1 MTNAMAQTT
10 ELASLALVEPQLEQQ
25 LNLVVVGHVDHGK
38 STVIGRLMA
47 DTGSLPI
54 GKLDQVRER
63 CARSGRPFEY
73 AFLLDALKNEQSQ
86 GITIDTA
93 RCFFKTQKRR
103 YIINDA
109 PGHIEFLKNMV
120 TGASRAEAAL
130 LVIDA
135 FEGIRENSRRH
146 GYILSLLGI
155 SQLSVLINKMD
166 LVNYER
172 GVFQRVRDEYTA
184 FLADLGVC
192 AVSVIPIAAREGGNI
207 ATRSTEM
214 GWYDG
219 PTVLEQVDEFD
230 PAVSDA
236 TGAFRMPLQDVYK
249 FTESG
254 DDRRIFAGSIAS
266 GSISVGTK
274 VRFLPSGKASTISSV
289 EAFAVPSM
297 SSAKAGQAAGFTLKE
312 QIYVKPGEMMV
323 TDGDESAVVTTRF
336 RATVFW
342 MGRAPLVTNRKY
354 TLKMGAAK
362 VAVELREVRRVV
374 DASELA
380 SDATKVQLD
389 RHDVG
394 EVVLETARP
403 IACDVAHH
411 LAATGRF
418 VIVDHFEIA
427 GCGVVL
433 APVNGGESLL
443 EGRVRARDYS
453 WTSGRVSRAERARR
467 YGHHGKF
474 ILLACSEDE
483 SDEVQSFA
491 ESLAILL
498 ESSLF
503 ADGKRTYYLAMA
515 NLDASRGM
523 ASRDEHISWLGEQA
537 RVLTDAGLLF
547 ISVLAQAEPT
557 EVEALRALNH
567 PAELFLV
574 QVGSSPLGKVD
585 VAVLIDPDETPERAV
600 QTILSRLVTQEVL
613 LEYEI

>member
-1 MTNAMAQTT
+1 MSNAIAHATGL
-10 ELASLALVEPQLEQQ
+10 EDLARVEPRLEEQ

-47 DTGSLPI
+47 DTGSLPV

-73 AFLLDALKNEQSQ
+73 AFLLDALKNEQAQ

-135 FEGIRENSRRH
+135 FEGIRENSKRH
-146 GYILSLLGI
+146 GYILSLLGL
-155 SQLSVLINKMD
+155 SQLSVVINKMD
-166 LVNYER
+166 LVNYDR
-172 GVFQRVRDEYTA
+172 GVFERVRDEYTA
-184 FLADLGVC
+184 FLADLGVK
-192 AVSVIPIAAREGGNI
+192 AVSVVPIAAREGGNI
-207 ATRSTEM
+207 AARSERM
-214 GWYDG
+214 PWYDG
-219 PTVLEQVDEFD
+219 PTILEQVDAFEVTKAD
-230 PAVSDA
+230 QAD
-236 TGAFRMPLQDVYK
+236 AFRMPLQDVYK

-254 DDRRIFAGSIAS
+254 DDRRIFTGSIAS
-266 GSISVGTK
+266 GSVSVGTK
-274 VRFLPSGKASTISSV
+274 VRFLPSGKSSTIASV
-289 EAFAVPSM
+289 EAFASPANT
-297 SSAKAGQAAGFTLKE
+297 SAKAGQAAGFTLVE

-323 TDGDESAVVTTRF
+323 VDGDQSALVTTRF

-342 MGRAPLVTNRKY
+342 MGRAPLITNQKY
-354 TLKMGAAK
+354 LLKIGAAR
-362 VAVELREVRRVV
+362 VPVELREVKRVV

-380 SDATKVQLD
+380 SDGKKTQLD

-394 EVVLETARP
+394 EVILETARP
-403 IACDVAHH
+403 IACDIAHN
-411 LAATGRF
+411 LASTGRF

-433 APVNGGESLL
+433 ASVDDGESLL
-443 EGRVRARDYS
+443 ERRVRTRDYA
-453 WTSGRVSRAERARR
+453 WASGTVTRTDRAQR

-483 SDEVQSFA
+483 SEQANQFA
-491 ESLAILL
+491 ECLAALL
-498 ESSLF
+498 EAKLF
-503 ADGKRTYYLAMA
+503 AGNNRTYYLAMA

-523 ASRDEHISWLGEQA
+523 ASREEHIAWLGEQA

-547 ISVLAQAEPT
+547 ISVLAQADAPEI
-557 EVEALRALNH
+557 EVLRALNH

-574 QVGSSPLGKVD
+574 QVGGPLGKHEAAAVVD
-585 VAVLIDPDETPERAV
+585 PRDPPERAIEA
-600 QTILSRLVTQEVL
+600 ILAHLVSQEVL